1 MIHISPTYSNTYRH
15 MSTMPTTPGSLLS
28 STDTPLTPHTPLA
41 TGQAHGDF
49 NVKPYNNINIA

>member
-1 MIHISPTYSNTYRH
+1 
-15 MSTMPTTPGSLLS
+15 MPTTPGSLLS